1 MAATP
6 PATPPADAGA
16 AAAANA
22 DKTPTIVKM
31 ARAAHELVTGK
42 KPTDVIAP
50 GEFITDAVAKKHSL
64 DASALAD
71 LVSSGA
77 VELVDVHKG

>member
-1 MAATP
+1 MADTP
-6 PATPPADAGA
+6 PAT
-16 AAAANA
+16 

-31 ARAAHELVTGK
+31 ARAVHELVTGK

-50 GEFITDAVAKKHSL
+50 GEFITETVAKKHSL
-64 DASALAD
+64 DADTLAY
-71 LVSSGA
+71 LVGSGG

>member
-1 MAATP
+1 MADTLPEA
-6 PATPPADAGA
+6 AKAD
-16 AAAANA
+16 
-22 DKTPTIVKM
+22 TIPTIVKM
-31 ARAAHELVTGK
+31 ARAVHELKTGK
-42 KPTDVIAP
+42 KADEHIAP

-64 DASALAD
+64 DTKAVDA